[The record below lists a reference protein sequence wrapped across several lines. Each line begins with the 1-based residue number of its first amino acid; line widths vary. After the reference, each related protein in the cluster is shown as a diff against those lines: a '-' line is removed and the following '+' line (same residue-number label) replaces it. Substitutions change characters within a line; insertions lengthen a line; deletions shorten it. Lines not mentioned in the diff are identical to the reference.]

1 MYKIGIDI
9 GGTFTDLVLLND
21 TTGELVFG
29 KTLTTYHNPA
39 GGIITG
45 ITDLLNRAEL
55 HLNDIDMIVHGTT
68 LVTNAIFER
77 KGAKTGLITTRGFED
92 VLEIGREYRYDIY
105 DLQITMPDPLIPR
118 NLRLGITER
127 IDFQGNVLTPLLE
140 TEIAS
145 VVDEL
150 VGKGVQ
156 AIAVCLLQSFANPVH
171 ERRVGDFIQRHYPA
185 ISVSLSVDIM
195 PEIREYERTSTT
207 VLNAYVQPLIDR
219 YFNALQNQLTA
230 LGFKGAVRIMVS
242 NGRLT
247 TLGEAQR
254 KPIQLLESG
263 PAGGAMAGVFFGK
276 LTGHTDIAT
285 FDMGGTTAKTSLIF
299 NHQPEITNEF
309 EAARVRRFKQGS
321 GLPVRIPVIDINEIG
336 AGGSSIAYVD
346 KLGLLKVG
354 PESATSDPGP
364 ACYGRGGTRPTVT
377 DCDLLLGY
385 LNEAFFLGGT
395 IRLDKEAAQQAI
407 EEHIARPL
415 GISVQQAAMGV
426 HRIVNE
432 NMANAARV
440 HILDK
445 GHDPRNY
452 SLLAFGGAGPVH
464 AFDVAR
470 LLGSPEL
477 IIPTGAGVASAL
489 GFLVSPTAYECVR
502 SYVNHVASIDW
513 IRLNDLL
520 AEMEE
525 EGYAFLEKAGH
536 KSADAM
542 VSRSAG
548 MRYVGQGHEIAV
560 KIPNGILS
568 AVSAE
573 EIEAN
578 FREEYELRFGRT
590 IAKAAIEAV
599 SWRVIV
605 SCPSVLFKPKQREIN
620 TTYRIGDRD
629 FSGLKGYRQVYYM
642 GDDVPCACPV
652 YDRYKIRPN
661 DYLSGPVIIEEIES
675 TVVIGRH
682 AYVRMD
688 EHRNLIVSL
697 RR

>member
-1 MYKIGIDI
+1 MHKIGIDI

-21 TTGELVFG
+21 TTGEFLFG
-29 KTLTTYHNPA
+29 KTLTTYDNPA
-39 GGIITG
+39 SGIITG
-45 ITDLLNRAEL
+45 IADLMSRAEL
-55 HLNDIDMIVHGTT
+55 HLDDIGMIVHGTT
-68 LVTNAIFER
+68 LVTNAVFER

-105 DLQITMPDPLIPR
+105 DLQLTMPEPLIPR
-118 NLRLGITER
+118 NLRLGVTER
-127 IDFQGNVLTPLLE
+127 IDYQGNVLTPLQE
-140 TEIAS
+140 TEVAS
-145 VVDEL
+145 VVNEL
-150 VGKGVQ
+150 VGKNVQ
-156 AIAVCLLQSFANPVH
+156 SIAICLLQSFANPVH
-171 ERRVGDFIQRHYPA
+171 ERTLGDFIKKHYP
-185 ISVSLSVDIM
+185 SVQVSLSVDIM

-207 VLNAYVQPLIDR
+207 TLNAYVQPLIDQH
-219 YFNALQNQLTA
+219 FNALHNQLTN
-230 LGFKGAVRIMVS
+230 LGFKGVVRIMLS

-247 TLGEAQR
+247 TLEEAQR

-263 PAGGAMAGVFFGK
+263 PAGGSMAGIFFGK

-309 EAARVRRFKQGS
+309 EVARVRRFKQGS

-346 KLGLLKVG
+346 QLGLLKVG
-354 PESATSDPGP
+354 PESAGSDPGP

-385 LNEAFFLGGT
+385 LNEEFFLGGT
-395 IRLDKEAAQQAI
+395 IRLDRDAAEQAI
-407 EEHIARPL
+407 EEYIARPL

-426 HRIVNE
+426 YRIVNE

-440 HILDK
+440 HILEK
-445 GHDPRNY
+445 GHDPRSY

-477 IIPTGAGVASAL
+477 IIPMGAGVASAL

-502 SYVNHVASIDW
+502 SYVAHVASIDW
-513 IRLNDLL
+513 TRLNDIL

-536 KSADAM
+536 KSIDAM
-542 VSRSAG
+542 VSRTAG
-548 MRYVGQGHEIAV
+548 MRYAGQGHEIMV

-568 AVSAE
+568 VVSAR
-573 EIEAN
+573 EIVAN
-578 FREEYELRFGRT
+578 FQEEYKLRFGRT
-590 IAKAAIEAV
+590 IDNVAIEAV
-599 SWRVIV
+599 TWQVVV
-605 SCPSVLFKPKQREIN
+605 SCPSVLFNPKQREIN

-642 GDDVPCACPV
+642 DDDVPCACPV

-675 TVVIGRH
+675 TVVIGRR

-688 EHRNLIVSL
+688 EHRSLIVSL